1 MNIKPCRTVVFYME
15 PKSMQ
20 KEMSQEIL
28 FTKPTELN
36 INLPESV
43 K

>member
-1 MNIKPCRTVVFYME
+1 MNIKPCKTVVFYIG
-15 PKSMQ
+15 PKSMK

-28 FTKPTELN
+28 FTLPTELN